1 MFPATGQH
9 GAERAGLDRFGED
22 FIKFIKTGKCGR
34 AKIQHVGLFSA
45 ALQNWKKRS
54 APCCLVHSRAVFDVS
69 I

>member
-9 GAERAGLDRFGED
+9 GVEWAGLARFGKD
-22 FIKFIKTGKCGR
+22 FIKFIKTEKCGR

-45 ALQNWKKRS
+45 AVQNRKKRS